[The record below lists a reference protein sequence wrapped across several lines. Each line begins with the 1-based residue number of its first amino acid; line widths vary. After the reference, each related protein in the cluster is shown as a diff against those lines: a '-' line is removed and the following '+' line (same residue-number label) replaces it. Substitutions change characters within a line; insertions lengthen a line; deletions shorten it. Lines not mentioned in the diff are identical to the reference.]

1 MWAILKHTK
10 GTWHDEDTL
19 VVNYKTRKTMKYKY
33 KASADF
39 VCSEL
44 NKAHGDRIKFTVVRL
59 D

>member
-10 GTWHDEDTL
+10 GTWSDEDNL
-19 VVNYKTRKTMKYKY
+19 VVNYKTRKTLKYKY